1 MINSIKTKSYTKYIC
16 LVLIMTLI
24 MGLTACGKKKDDG
37 PVEKISVIG
46 DVNET
51 TLKLN
56 ANGSVIEIACE
67 DFAHTEAAIDTS
79 TLEEFIKSEIDKYNA
94 EAGGNKITFLE
105 YQNDDNFVRTAIQYI
120 DIDTYN
126 SFNLMELAMSEFN
139 KEAADKIVKDE
150 QASLTDAAKSIDM
163 EEMSE
168 EEKAELEEELA
179 GAGYNLED
187 IESGLLD
194 ETASEGDAEEL
205 VATFT
210 DASTGSVVKSDEI
223 TNSSYMMIITD
234 EPMNYYINGGKIVY
248 YNKNCELV
256 NETTVKVSGEGKAVI
271 VYTFNF

>member
-1 MINSIKTKSYTKYIC
+1 MIKSIKTKSYTKYIC

-79 TLEEFIKSEIDKYNA
+79 TLEDFIKSEIDKYNA

-105 YQNDDNFVRTAIQYI
+105 YQNEDNFVRTAIQYI

-139 KEAADKIVKDE
+139 KDAADKIVKDE

-223 TNSSYMMIITD
+223 TDSSYMMIITD

>member
-51 TLKLN
+51 TLKLTD
-56 ANGSVIEIACE
+56 NGSVIEIACE

-163 EEMSE
+163 DEMSE

-248 YNKNCELV
+248 YNKNAELV

>member
-16 LVLIMTLI
+16 LVLIVTLI

-79 TLEEFIKSEIDKYNA
+79 TLEDFIKSEIDKYNA

-105 YQNDDNFVRTAIQYI
+105 YQNEDNFVRTAIQYI

-223 TNSSYMMIITD
+223 TDSSYMMIITD

>member
-139 KEAADKIVKDE
+139 KEAADKIVEDE

-194 ETASEGDAEEL
+194 ETASEGDADEL

-223 TNSSYMMIITD
+223 TDSSYMMIITD

>member
-1 MINSIKTKSYTKYIC
+1 
-16 LVLIMTLI
+16 MTLI

-194 ETASEGDAEEL
+194 ETASEGDADEL

-223 TNSSYMMIITD
+223 TDSSYMMIITD

>member
-79 TLEEFIKSEIDKYNA
+79 TLEDFIKSEIDKYNA

-223 TNSSYMMIITD
+223 TDSSYMMIITD

>member
-56 ANGSVIEIACE
+56 ANGSVIEIACD

-79 TLEEFIKSEIDKYNA
+79 TLEDFIKSEIDKYNA

-105 YQNDDNFVRTAIQYI
+105 YQNENNFVRTAIQYI

-223 TNSSYMMIITD
+223 TDSSYMMIITD

>member
-79 TLEEFIKSEIDKYNA
+79 TLEDFIKSEIDKYNA

-194 ETASEGDAEEL
+194 ETASEGDADEL

-223 TNSSYMMIITD
+223 TDSSYMMIITD

>member
-163 EEMSE
+163 DEMSE

-248 YNKNCELV
+248 YNKNAELV

>member
-139 KEAADKIVKDE
+139 KEAADKIVEDE

-223 TNSSYMMIITD
+223 TDSSYMMIITD

>member
-1 MINSIKTKSYTKYIC
+1 MIKSIKTKSYTKYIC

-79 TLEEFIKSEIDKYNA
+79 TLEDFIKSEIDKYNA

-105 YQNDDNFVRTAIQYI
+105 YQNENNFVRTAIQYI

-223 TNSSYMMIITD
+223 TDSSYMMIITD

>member
-67 DFAHTEAAIDTS
+67 DFAHNEAAIDTS
-79 TLEEFIKSEIDKYNA
+79 TLEDFIKSEIDKYNA
-94 EAGGNKITFLE
+94 EAGGTKITFLE
-105 YQNDDNFVRTAIQYI
+105 YKNEDNFVRTAIQYT

-194 ETASEGDAEEL
+194 ETASEGDADEL

-223 TNSSYMMIITD
+223 TDSSYMMIITD

>member
-79 TLEEFIKSEIDKYNA
+79 TLEDFIKSEIDKYNA

-105 YQNDDNFVRTAIQYI
+105 YQNENNFVRTAIQYI

-223 TNSSYMMIITD
+223 TDSSYMMIITD

>member
-1 MINSIKTKSYTKYIC
+1 MIKSIKTKSYTKYIC

-105 YQNDDNFVRTAIQYI
+105 YQNENNYVRTAIQYI

-139 KEAADKIVKDE
+139 KEAADKIAKDE

-223 TNSSYMMIITD
+223 TDSSYMMIITD

>member
-194 ETASEGDAEEL
+194 ETASEGDADEL

-223 TNSSYMMIITD
+223 TDSSYMMIITD

>member
-79 TLEEFIKSEIDKYNA
+79 TLEDFIKSEIDKYNA

-105 YQNDDNFVRTAIQYI
+105 YQNEDNFVRTAIQYI

-223 TNSSYMMIITD
+223 TDSSYMMIITD

>member
-223 TNSSYMMIITD
+223 TDSSYMMIITD

>member
-105 YQNDDNFVRTAIQYI
+105 YQNENNYVRTAIQYI

-139 KEAADKIVKDE
+139 KEAADKIAKDE

-223 TNSSYMMIITD
+223 TDSSYMMIITD

>member
-1 MINSIKTKSYTKYIC
+1 MINNIKTKSYTKYIC

-79 TLEEFIKSEIDKYNA
+79 TLEDFIKSEIDKYNA

-105 YQNDDNFVRTAIQYI
+105 YQNENNFVRTAIQYI

-210 DASTGSVVKSDEI
+210 DATTGSVVKSDEI
-223 TNSSYMMIITD
+223 TDSSYMMIITD

>member
-1 MINSIKTKSYTKYIC
+1 MINSIKTNSYTKYIC

-67 DFAHTEAAIDTS
+67 DFAHTETAIDTS

-194 ETASEGDAEEL
+194 ETASEGDADEL

-223 TNSSYMMIITD
+223 TDSSYMMIITD

>member
-105 YQNDDNFVRTAIQYI
+105 YQNDDNFVRTAIQYT

-194 ETASEGDAEEL
+194 ETASEGDADEL

-223 TNSSYMMIITD
+223 TDSSYMMIITD

>member
-105 YQNDDNFVRTAIQYI
+105 YQNENNFVRTAIQYI

-194 ETASEGDAEEL
+194 ETASEGDADEL

-223 TNSSYMMIITD
+223 TDSSYMMIITD

>member
-67 DFAHTEAAIDTS
+67 DFAHTEAVIDTS

-139 KEAADKIVKDE
+139 KEAADKIVEDE
-150 QASLTDAAKSIDM
+150 QASLTDAAKGIDM

-223 TNSSYMMIITD
+223 TDSSYMMIITD

>member
-139 KEAADKIVKDE
+139 KEAADKIVEDE
-150 QASLTDAAKSIDM
+150 QASLTDAAKGIDM

-223 TNSSYMMIITD
+223 TDSSYMMIITD

>member
-79 TLEEFIKSEIDKYNA
+79 TLEDFIKSEIDKYNA

-105 YQNDDNFVRTAIQYI
+105 YQNENNFVRTAIQYI

-150 QASLTDAAKSIDM
+150 QASLTDAAKGIDM

-223 TNSSYMMIITD
+223 TDSSYMMIITD